1 MWYYQKDDKTKEGPI
16 ADPAL
21 ERLFEKGVVKT
32 TTRVWTQGQSGWT
45 EFGKTQFFRKITAPH
60 HNRKKA
66 DFVFKTRVLRAII
79 GALVVFL
86 GAQIMLTRQM
96 VNIYQFDI
104 PTIGNID
111 DMAKALLYNEK
122 ILTLNMS
129 ELILKGLYVALFV
142 MLAGWIASLVRIA
155 KSYSS
160 SMLLSSRLSALGC
173 FAPIANIVI
182 VPMVLRKVCRS
193 LERSTRGKRSLAAF
207 VYVWDWT
214 FLWAIMWL
222 SIFVANYF
230 APAVVGLYVRTEVYD
245 FAVYSKALQIATW
258 LAAAGLFTYL
268 EKMIVAGRSPNSN
281 RRPRK

>member
-1 MWYYQKDDKTKEGPI
+1 MWYYQKDDKSKEGPI

-21 ERLFEKGVVKT
+21 ERLFEKGIVKT

-45 EFGKTQFFRKITAPH
+45 EFGNTLFFRKITAPQH
-60 HNRKKA
+60 SRKKT
-66 DFVFKTRVLRAII
+66 DFVFKTRILRAII
-79 GALVVFL
+79 GALAVFL
-86 GAQIMLTRQM
+86 GVQILLTLQM
-96 VNIYQFDI
+96 VNIYQFDV
-104 PTIGNID
+104 PTIVDID
-111 DMAKALLYNEK
+111 DMSKALLYNEK

-129 ELILKGLYVALFV
+129 ELILKGLYVALFI

-160 SMLLSSRLSALGC
+160 SLLLSSKLSALGC
-173 FAPIANIVI
+173 LAPIANIVI
-182 VPMVLRKVCRS
+182 VPVVLRKVCQS
-193 LERSTRGKRSLAAF
+193 LERSTRRRRTLAA
-207 VYVWDWT
+207 VVCVWNWT
-214 FLWAIMWL
+214 FLWSVMWL

-245 FAVYSKALQIATW
+245 FAVYSKVLQIATW

-268 EKMIVAGRSPNSN
+268 EKMAVAGRAPNLN